1 MTPRFFS
8 LGPLQRAFWGAGLL
22 FGAVASAHAQE
33 GTAPANQADTTA
45 VPSSPTPAQPTSPA
59 ATEEA
64 PKTGLALGADLFY
77 GSSNLPS
84 AHRFRDGFWLGS
96 GAYFPSNV
104 YALYNAKDGTS
115 AKVAVSLGKFYNGSV
130 PGFDQPIEAYVSR
143 PLGKTTFTAG
153 KFYVPF
159 ELQEWEYETEYGL
172 QAARDLGKRGS
183 VVAALTYNR
192 RRDTPNAYLR
202 YARSIGPATVGLSLG
217 GGRGFSFDT
226 DHDRGASLDL
236 TVERGRFRL
245 ESAALL
251 AQKSSASSRFLFAF
265 ARLNFQLNPKTKLYL
280 ARHSWSDRLDQQGN
294 GHFSTLGAVYRLT
307 PHLALEGAVSRSGE
321 LKRNIN
327 WIELHYTAQR

>member
-1 MTPRFFS
+1 M
-8 LGPLQRAFWGAGLL
+8 GA
-22 FGAVASAHAQE
+22 E
-33 GTAPANQADTTA
+33 
-45 VPSSPTPAQPTSPA
+45 
-59 ATEEA
+59 
-64 PKTGLALGADLFY
+64 LFY
-77 GSSNLPS
+77 GTSNLPS

-96 GAYFPSNV
+96 GAYFPSNI
-104 YALYNAKDGTS
+104 YALYTAKNGTS

-159 ELQEWEYETEYGL
+159 ELQEWEYETEYGF

-183 VVAALTYNR
+183 VIAALTYNR

-202 YARSIGPATVGLSLG
+202 YARSFGPATLGLSLG

-226 DHDRGASLDL
+226 DHDRGAALDFTL
-236 TVERGRFRL
+236 EKKRLRL

-251 AQKSSASSRFLFAF
+251 AQKKGSSSQFSFAF
-265 ARLNFQLNPKTKLYL
+265 ARLNYQLDAKTKVYL

-294 GHFSTLGAVYRLT
+294 GHFSTLGAVYRLNKN
-307 PHLALEGAVSRSGE
+307 LALEGAVSRSGE
-321 LKRNIN
+321 LKRNII